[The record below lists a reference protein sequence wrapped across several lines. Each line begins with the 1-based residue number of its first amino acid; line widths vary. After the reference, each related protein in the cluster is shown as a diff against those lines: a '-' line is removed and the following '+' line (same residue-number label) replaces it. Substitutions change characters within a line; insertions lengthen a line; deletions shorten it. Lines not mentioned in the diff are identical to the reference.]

1 MIDDDSGTSTTCYS
15 DKTWSRDSTHDDV
28 TCSSDVALIDE
39 SNGNVT
45 ERRSCQ
51 HLRHT
56 HTHIV
61 LLTYTLTVHIQW
73 RDTRVTAAQ
82 SLNQHRALHQD

>member
-1 MIDDDSGTSTTCYS
+1 MIDDDSGTLTTCYS

-56 HTHIV
+56 HTH
-61 LLTYTLTVHIQW
+61 TH
-73 RDTRVTAAQ
+73 RVTYLYTHGAYSMA
-82 SLNQHRALHQD
+82 